1 MSKFVIFLLFIAIQC
16 GSRMQACTTP
26 FCLPKNYQTYRVIP
40 TNAWELSDELPDEQL
55 ANCLLWQE
63 ESSKNISIL
72 EIDEVVY
79 QWSLT
84 QLKQL
89 TTSRKTKNRF
99 AQWLVTDGKEVR
111 DYLVIAKEV
120 EYVRQEIIDPWYYPY
135 EGDSVSTILTRL
147 EQDVRARLK
156 GSLHSRYLLQLA
168 RLLTTTKQYGEIIS
182 LWKTETIREY
192 LLRKMISGY
201 AAGAY
206 YADKQYKKAL
216 KMFIENGDID
226 SMIWCFKALNLPY
239 DKLDIIEQL
248 AETPTNFVLVASHLQ
263 DYIRKVE
270 KNLEDGYKDCSKEIE
285 RIIQLSHRYV
295 QQVPAKQQAMWLYTE
310 AYAYWLKQEA
320 NTTLQIIS
328 KAEKQSTT
336 PFLRQSIHT
345 LRLLAE
351 ACTKNVDKGY
361 DHWLYT
367 ASQWMIEQ
375 AEAEKKLRLSY
386 ERSQG
391 ITAEEVYDAINY
403 KRIYNFSY
411 DYHTDMLR
419 KLVLGY
425 VAPKLMVAGDTIRA
439 IQAVDMA
446 DYVLLPDKTK
456 ERISSHNNAVFA
468 MIDTL
473 NASVVR
479 QFVERIKAPKDTY
492 DTFYNRHGSGCNR
505 DFWNDI
511 VGTMLLRETR
521 YEEAIPWL
529 EKVSHQYIARM
540 NVLPYFKRNPFAL
553 EFVNDA
559 GCRQKSVLIP
569 VRKDYKLWFA
579 KEMIRLKQTYPHETD
594 ADKRAMMQL
603 RYAVGMR
610 NSVSSCWTLT
620 QYYQGSYFGDSNE
633 AIGDKIIY
641 DSTAKEYSDMYK
653 RVNRHEKILQ
663 AVNGNASSLMQEA
676 LSGFQDQ
683 EKLASVLWAMGQY
696 KTVATQYTNTR
707 FAKQKRGKC
716 DRWKDY
722 I

>member
-55 ANCLLWQE
+55 ANRLLWQE
-63 ESSKNISIL
+63 ESSRNISIL

-285 RIIQLSHRYV
+285 RIIQLSHRYA

-310 AYAYWLKQEA
+310 AYAYWLKQEESSEVA
-320 NTTLQIIS
+320 DFWSMLQGFQTS
-328 KAEKQSTT
+328 GK
-336 PFLRQSIHT
+336 
-345 LRLLAE
+345 
-351 ACTKNVDKGY
+351 CVDKAHY
-361 DHWLYT
+361 RIRYMKSFRPISVKEDIEFKEARPILYLNMAAVASLFNSRNMNAT
-367 ASQWMIEQ
+367 ANRSNWSTIM
-375 AEAEKKLRLSY
+375 SY
-386 ERSQG
+386 LKSHSS
-391 ITAEEVYDAINY
+391 
-403 KRIYNFSY
+403 F
-411 DYHTDMLR
+411 
-419 KLVLGY
+419 LGL
-425 VAPKLMVAGDTIRA
+425 KQDRFTI
-439 IQAVDMA
+439 
-446 DYVLLPDKTK
+446 LLPSGLPDYSF
-456 ERISSHNNAVFA
+456 EMVNNEQV
-468 MIDTL
+468 
-473 NASVVR
+473 
-479 QFVERIKAPKDTY
+479 K
-492 DTFYNRHGSGCNR
+492 
-505 DFWNDI
+505 
-511 VGTMLLRETR
+511 
-521 YEEAIPWL
+521 
-529 EKVSHQYIARM
+529 KV
-540 NVLPYFKRNPFAL
+540 K
-553 EFVNDA
+553 
-559 GCRQKSVLIP
+559 
-569 VRKDYKLWFA
+569 
-579 KEMIRLKQTYPHETD
+579 
-594 ADKRAMMQL
+594 
-603 RYAVGMR
+603 
-610 NSVSSCWTLT
+610 
-620 QYYQGSYFGDSNE
+620 
-633 AIGDKIIY
+633 
-641 DSTAKEYSDMYK
+641 
-653 RVNRHEKILQ
+653 VNRPKALCFDYLQ
-663 AVNGNASSLMQEA
+663 LKEA
-676 LSGFQDQ
+676 FGLELETEVIPD
-683 EKLASVLWAMGQY
+683 
-696 KTVATQYTNTR
+696 TQNPDD
-707 FAKQKRGKC
+707 F
-716 DRWKDY
+716 
-722 I
+722 